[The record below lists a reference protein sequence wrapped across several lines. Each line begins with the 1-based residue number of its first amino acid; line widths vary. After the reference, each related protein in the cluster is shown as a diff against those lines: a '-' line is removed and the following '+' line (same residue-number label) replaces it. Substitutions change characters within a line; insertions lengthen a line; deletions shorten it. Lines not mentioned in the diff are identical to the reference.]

1 MLHTPEFYA
10 DFDGTAAASAH
21 AGDTTRSERAGGGH
35 GKGRRVFV
43 GIGRLVLHLPGA
55 RTLKEKRMTVRS
67 FRDRVIARH
76 HVSVAEVADQD
87 VHQRAVFGVAVV
99 SNDASVCDEV
109 LAAVAREANTLRD
122 AVLADQRTEIISLGE
137 GGMGLRG
144 DLVDRAL
151 SRSGAERAEED
162 DDG

>member
-1 MLHTPEFYA
+1 
-10 DFDGTAAASAH
+10 
-21 AGDTTRSERAGGGH
+21 
-35 GKGRRVFV
+35 
-43 GIGRLVLHLPGA
+43 
-55 RTLKEKRMTVRS
+55 MTVRS

-137 GGMGLRG
+137 GGLGLRG
-144 DLVDRAL
+144 DLVDRAAAP
-151 SRSGAERAEED
+151 RREDQAREED